1 MCPPLFLLY
10 LLFKNYCGSF
20 DKNIDENITKAR
32 KKAGILFSADFDRRK
47 MNPMVYIKFWRQAC
61 IPALLFGAE
70 LWTVTKSGL
79 EKLER
84 CQRWFL
90 KKLFHLPDF
99 VDSLLLNIISGL
111 PTVGSLLHQKKLY
124 FLGRILTL
132 PEVPKVVLDILKLR
146 LNMLNVDSDSN
157 SIGFLSEI
165 LYSLETYNL
174 MPYLH
179 LWQRVSI
186 FPSYRK
192 WKHIVNSRIFSHERA
207 DIFTASEAK
216 PVVKLTLAAF
226 TNYPPENFWSLTWNN
241 PDLVPNIRTQI
252 RLLVNAGLKGS
263 VPWLQGTNDVICP
276 LCKVEPEDN
285 FHFMLRCN
293 IMKPEWNKFWEKLLS
308 IVEVN
313 CRQECD
319 VLAQFLRNLDN
330 YSRVLLLS
338 GGLELPFL
346 KHTCDT
352 VRRFI
357 SVSVHK
363 LYKIRDRLVTRGTI
377 RAGESSVC
385 FSALARWSMDDSMSI
400 HHILT

>member
-1 MCPPLFLLY
+1 
-10 LLFKNYCGSF
+10 
-20 DKNIDENITKAR
+20 
-32 KKAGILFSADFDRRK
+32 

-70 LWTVTKSGL
+70 LWTKSGL

-165 LYSLETYNL
+165 LHSLETYNL

-186 FPSYRK
+186 FLSYRK

-207 DIFTASEAK
+207 DIFTALEAK

-226 TNYPPENFWSLTWNN
+226 TNYPPANFWSLTWNN
-241 PDLVPNIRTQI
+241 PDLVRKIRTQL

-263 VPWLQGTNDVICP
+263 VPWLQGTNDVIRP
-276 LCKVEPEDN
+276 LCKVEP
-285 FHFMLRCN
+285 
-293 IMKPEWNKFWEKLLS
+293 
-308 IVEVN
+308 
-313 CRQECD
+313 
-319 VLAQFLRNLDN
+319 
-330 YSRVLLLS
+330 
-338 GGLELPFL
+338 
-346 KHTCDT
+346 
-352 VRRFI
+352 
-357 SVSVHK
+357 
-363 LYKIRDRLVTRGTI
+363 
-377 RAGESSVC
+377 
-385 FSALARWSMDDSMSI
+385 
-400 HHILT
+400 

>member
-1 MCPPLFLLY
+1 METGLHSSTP
-10 LLFKNYCGSF
+10 
-20 DKNIDENITKAR
+20 
-32 KKAGILFSADFDRRK
+32 
-47 MNPMVYIKFWRQAC
+47 
-61 IPALLFGAE
+61 FGAE

-132 PEVPKVVLDILKLR
+132 PEVPNVVLDILKLR

-165 LYSLETYNL
+165 LHSLETYNL

-186 FPSYRK
+186 SPSYRK
-192 WKHIVNSRIFSHERA
+192 WKQIVNSRIFSHERT

-226 TNYPPENFWSLTWNN
+226 TNYPPANFWSLTWNN
-241 PDLVPNIRTQI
+241 PDLVPKIRTQI
-252 RLLVNAGLKGS
+252 RLLVNAGLRGS

-276 LCKVEPEDN
+276 LCK
-285 FHFMLRCN
+285 
-293 IMKPEWNKFWEKLLS
+293 
-308 IVEVN
+308 
-313 CRQECD
+313 
-319 VLAQFLRNLDN
+319 
-330 YSRVLLLS
+330 
-338 GGLELPFL
+338 
-346 KHTCDT
+346 
-352 VRRFI
+352 
-357 SVSVHK
+357 
-363 LYKIRDRLVTRGTI
+363 
-377 RAGESSVC
+377 
-385 FSALARWSMDDSMSI
+385 
-400 HHILT
+400 

>member
-1 MCPPLFLLY
+1 MRTSLRPEKKQECYSLL
-10 LLFKNYCGSF
+10 N
-20 DKNIDENITKAR
+20 
-32 KKAGILFSADFDRRK
+32 FDRRK

-84 CQRWFL
+84 CQRWLL
-90 KKLFHLPDF
+90 KKLFHLPDL

-165 LYSLETYNL
+165 LHSLETYKL

-192 WKHIVNSRIFSHERA
+192 
-207 DIFTASEAK
+207 
-216 PVVKLTLAAF
+216 
-226 TNYPPENFWSLTWNN
+226 
-241 PDLVPNIRTQI
+241 
-252 RLLVNAGLKGS
+252 
-263 VPWLQGTNDVICP
+263 
-276 LCKVEPEDN
+276 
-285 FHFMLRCN
+285 
-293 IMKPEWNKFWEKLLS
+293 
-308 IVEVN
+308 
-313 CRQECD
+313 
-319 VLAQFLRNLDN
+319 
-330 YSRVLLLS
+330 
-338 GGLELPFL
+338 
-346 KHTCDT
+346 
-352 VRRFI
+352 
-357 SVSVHK
+357 
-363 LYKIRDRLVTRGTI
+363 
-377 RAGESSVC
+377 
-385 FSALARWSMDDSMSI
+385 
-400 HHILT
+400 